1 MVLICKNYVFKSREK
16 YAYLKATRKV
26 LVERKVI
33 EGRLVKWLQ
42 LELRMASNGL
52 AQILDL
58 PVPN

>member
-1 MVLICKNYVFKSREK
+1 MFKSREK
-16 YAYLKATRKV
+16 YACLKAARKV
-26 LVERKVI
+26 LVARKVI

-42 LELRMASNGL
+42 LELQMASNGL